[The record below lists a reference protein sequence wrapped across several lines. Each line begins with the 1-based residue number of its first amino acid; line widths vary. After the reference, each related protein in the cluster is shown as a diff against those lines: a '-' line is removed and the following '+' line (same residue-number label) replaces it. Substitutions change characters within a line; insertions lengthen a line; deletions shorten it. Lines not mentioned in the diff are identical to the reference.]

1 MKYTDFHVSW
11 NFRNTCEIK
20 NTVLEDKYESDVL
33 QSIQQ

>member
-11 NFRNTCEIK
+11 NFRNEIK